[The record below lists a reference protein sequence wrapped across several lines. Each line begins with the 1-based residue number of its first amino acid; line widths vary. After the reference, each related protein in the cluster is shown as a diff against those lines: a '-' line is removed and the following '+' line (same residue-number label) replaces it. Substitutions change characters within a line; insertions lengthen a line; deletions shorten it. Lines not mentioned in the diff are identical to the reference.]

1 MFSLFENA
9 SSVLLGT
16 TAVVAITHALL
27 GIDHSL
33 PFIALGRS
41 RQWSLGYTIVVTS
54 LCGIGHVASS
64 VAIGAVGAVLGASLD
79 SLMWVESTRGVVA
92 ATLLIGFG
100 LAYTAWAVRKTF
112 RNVTHS
118 NVHTHVNGTLHEKL
132 QLHDGEHLHLH
143 GSSANVTPWA
153 LFIVFLFGPCE
164 PLIPLMIVP
173 AIAGSWILLVAVV
186 VTFGVLT
193 VLTMG
198 LTVTIGYQM
207 LDAVPP
213 HRFTRIT
220 DVVTGLLVA
229 ASGAGVLFLGL

>member
-33 PFIALGRS
+33 PFIVLGRS

-64 VAIGAVGAVLGASLD
+64 VAIGGVGALLGASLD
-79 SLMWVESTRGVVA
+79 SLVWVESTRGVIA

-100 LAYTAWAVRKTF
+100 LAYSIWAVRNIS

-118 NVHTHVNGTLHEKL
+118 NVHAHVDGTLHGHL
-132 QLHDGEHLHLH
+132 QSYDGDNLHIHS
-143 GSSANVTPWA
+143 SSANVTPWA
-153 LFIVFLFGPCE
+153 LFIVFLVGPCE

-173 AIAGSWILLVAVV
+173 AIAGSWTLLVAVV

-193 VLTMG
+193 ILTMG

-207 LDAVPP
+207 LNAVPQY
-213 HRFTRIT
+213 RFTRIA

>member
-33 PFIALGRS
+33 PFIVLGRS

-64 VAIGAVGAVLGASLD
+64 VAIGGVGAFLGVSLD

-118 NVHTHVNGTLHEKL
+118 NVHAHGDGTLREKL
-132 QLHDGEHLHLH
+132 QLHDGEHRHLH

-164 PLIPLMIVP
+164 PLIPLMIVDSVSCRCRDLWRFDCP
-173 AIAGSWILLVAVV
+173 DNGVDRDHWVPDVRCGSSTSIHPHNRCGYG
-186 VTFGVLT
+186 VTCRREWCG
-193 VLTMG
+193 
-198 LTVTIGYQM
+198 
-207 LDAVPP
+207 
-213 HRFTRIT
+213 RFVFRAMTWM
-220 DVVTGLLVA
+220 
-229 ASGAGVLFLGL
+229 

>member
-16 TAVVAITHALL
+16 TAAVAITHTLL

-33 PFIALGRS
+33 PFIVLGRS
-41 RQWSLGYTIVVTS
+41 RQWSLGYTIV
-54 LCGIGHVASS
+54 ASS
-64 VAIGAVGAVLGASLD
+64 VAIGGVGALLGASLD
-79 SLMWVESTRGVVA
+79 SLVWVESTRGVIA

-100 LAYTAWAVRKTF
+100 LAYSIWAVRNIS

-118 NVHTHVNGTLHEKL
+118 NVHAHVDGTLHGHL
-132 QLHDGEHLHLH
+132 QSYDGDNLHIHS
-143 GSSANVTPWA
+143 SSANVTPWA
-153 LFIVFLFGPCE
+153 LFIVFLVGPCE

-173 AIAGSWILLVAVV
+173 AIAGSWTLLVAVV

-193 VLTMG
+193 ILTMG

-207 LDAVPP
+207 LNAVPQY
-213 HRFTRIT
+213 RFTRIA